1 MIILA
6 IITFSPMA
14 NAQDTWKPK
23 TPTKSL
29 NFRMGFCE
37 IHRKGYTYFISIRT
51 DFTLDVEIISIY
63 LGNGREE
70 ALQSIN
76 KLIEISELPSATEFP
91 FKDFKI
97 STYGYNIKI
106 IDTKE
111 LNFGDA
117 YISKNEL
124 KKMKKFIEQGK

>member
-1 MIILA
+1 MTL
-6 IITFSPMA
+6 TPVV

-23 TPTKSL
+23 TATKSL
-29 NFRMGFCE
+29 NFRMGYCE
-37 IHRKGYTYFISIRT
+37 LYRKGYTYFISVKT
-51 DFTLDVEIISIY
+51 NFTLDVEIISIY

-76 KLIEISELPSATEFP
+76 KLIEISELPSATDFP

-97 STYGYNIKI
+97 STYGYNIKV

-111 LNFGDA
+111 FNFGDA
-117 YISKNEL
+117 YISKKEL